1 MAEATG
7 ETPSETALPE
17 DIVLQEKVESP
28 PASSTA
34 PGTTNDLSNGETANN
49 SSSADGFICGVVEG
63 FYGRPW
69 TTEQRKDLFRKL
81 KQWGMD
87 SYIYA
92 PKDDYKH
99 RAYWRELY
107 TVEEA
112 DHLTGL
118 ITAAHEQGINFY
130 YALSPGLD
138 ITYSSSKEVA
148 TLKRKLDQVSQFG
161 CKAFALL
168 FDDIEPEMSKPD
180 KEVFQ
185 SFAYAQVSVTNEI
198 YNHLNCPRFLFCPT
212 QYCSSRAVPTV
223 KQSEYLNTLGSKLV
237 KAIDVLWTGPKVISK
252 LLTVE
257 CIEEITDVLKRP
269 PVIWDNLHANDY
281 DQKRVFLGPYSG
293 RSPELIPLLRGVVTN
308 PNCEFHANAIAIQ
321 TLAFWSKCS
330 ADTKI
335 SSSISS
341 DIKLETENEQ
351 GICEGDAPA
360 FLSENVYHPRLALK
374 NAIANWLPEF
384 FEEKEAWGPITK
396 PQPAVTMVM
405 PIIPIIP
412 SVNTCMT
419 LTSTSTT
426 TTTTSTV
433 LPMPEVNPTQLQMF
447 AEVCSTVTNVAEA
460 LPNPIMNSLVS
471 ATKVVT
477 NESLPNPVAAAV
489 NNMAI
494 PSTIPISSIPVPM
507 LNMKSSDNDDELP
520 ACVDASSGDD
530 MDKHSSPPVE
540 ARTETNDAPGTASP
554 LEGDAVIADGTE
566 VTPLEETN
574 HQSMPGGGSE
584 QESKMLEL
592 DDNEVKMVDASE
604 EPEGDDKMMT
614 VSEELIPVGSLQQP
628 PGDQMVEEDDKTDV
642 VFSSASPPAAPVI
655 PEPME
660 CGSNLTSPKH
670 QLKTHFDDIIMS
682 ETTSTC
688 SGTMQVES
696 SDTSLEM
703 AEDKNSQEKDITAAD
718 LMLLCDLFY
727 LPFEHGS
734 KALQLL
740 AEFFW
745 LRNNAYVLS
754 QRSNK
759 SRAGK
764 QRTASGTS
772 MSSLVGVGGTHPGPS
787 NAPSADD
794 ISEGPSEGG
803 PVLEGRDLNKCDAQE
818 WFRRSA
824 SFQSLC
830 QNIFQLTKKIARCAN
845 KEMCYDLFS
854 YVWDIAGVLSLLSAF
869 VKWLAM
875 GNFPANINSNTQGG
889 YTWFSKGWKETF
901 MSGDQEPWVFRGGL
915 VADLQRLIPLDAGND
930 LFLYKTPETSA
941 VNVYTMRP
949 YTFSDEAALYEICH
963 RTAQDGDALQDRPT
977 ESQLEQLIADRYLG
991 PFLTMAPE
999 FCMVIEDH
1007 NEQLVGYACAALD
1020 TKTFIRNMEQCWIPE
1035 MCLKYPLSLVPAP
1048 GCSESENN
1056 ETDSREVP
1064 STGAGGRAAQMV
1076 RDSIHYFHNFQNDYP
1091 AAVLSKHPSLLCC
1104 RILKE
1109 YLLED
1114 ETVSKRVVTVLLAA
1128 LRCCGT
1134 TGGVHVCINRNDR
1147 FLFQFYAKLGFVEIP
1162 HTETDTSMY
1171 LGRNF

>member
-1 MAEATG
+1 MAEAIA
-7 ETPSETALPE
+7 ETPAEAAHPE
-17 DIVLQEKVESP
+17 DIVLQEKDESP
-28 PASSTA
+28 VISSSA
-34 PGTTNDLSNGETANN
+34 LGTSNDLSNGDAANK

-168 FDDIEPEMSKPD
+168 FDDIEPEMSKAD

-185 SFAYAQVSVTNEI
+185 SFAHAQVSVTNEI

-257 CIEEITDVLKRP
+257 CIVEITDVLKRP

-330 ADTKI
+330 ADTTI

-384 FEEKEAWGPITK
+384 FQEKEAWGPITK

-426 TTTTSTV
+426 TTTTSTA
-433 LPMPEVNPTQLQMF
+433 LPMPEVNPSQLQMF
-447 AEVCSTVTNVAEA
+447 ADVCSTVTNVADS

-494 PSTIPISSIPVPM
+494 PPTIPISSIPVPM
-507 LNMKSSDNDDELP
+507 LNMKTSDNDAELP
-520 ACVDASSGDD
+520 ACVDAPSGEG
-530 MDKHSSPPVE
+530 MEKPSPIAEVLEPSALPATV
-540 ARTETNDAPGTASP
+540 SP
-554 LEGDAVIADGTE
+554 LEGDAVIVDGTE
-566 VTPLEETN
+566 AKPLGSADP
-574 HQSMPGGGSE
+574 HQSPEGGSE
-584 QESKMLEL
+584 QETKMLEL
-592 DDNEVKMVDASE
+592 DDNEVKMVDACE

-614 VSEELIPVGSLQQP
+614 VSEEQIPVGPLQQP
-628 PGDQMVEEDDKTDV
+628 PADQMVEEDEKTDI
-642 VFSSASPPAAPVI
+642 VFSSGSPAAAPVV

-670 QLKTHFDDIIMS
+670 QLKTQFDDIIMS

-703 AEDKNSQEKDITAAD
+703 AEDKTAQEKDITAAD
-718 LMLLCDLFY
+718 LTLLCDLFY

-745 LRNNAYVLS
+745 LRNNAYVLC
-754 QRSNK
+754 QRNNC
-759 SRAGK
+759 AGK
-764 QRTASGTS
+764 QRTTSGTS
-772 MSSLVGVGGTHPGPS
+772 MSSLGGTSAGPS
-787 NAPSADD
+787 NPPADD
-794 ISEGPSEGG
+794 ISEVPNGA
-803 PVLEGRDLNKCDAQE
+803 VLDGRDLNKCDAQE

-824 SFQSLC
+824 AFQSLC
-830 QNIFQLTKKIARCAN
+830 QNIFLLTKKIARCAN

-869 VKWLAM
+869 VKWLAQ

-930 LFLYKTPETSA
+930 LFLYKMPETSA
-941 VNVYTMRP
+941 VNLYTMRP

-963 RTAQDGDALQDRPT
+963 RTAQDGDVLQDRPT
-977 ESQLEQLIADRYLG
+977 DSQLEHLIADRYLG
-991 PFLTMAPE
+991 PFLTMSPE

-1035 MCLKYPLSLVPAP
+1035 MCLKYPLSFLAEGPAGSEGNETAP
-1048 GCSESENN
+1048 G
-1056 ETDSREVP
+1056 ET
-1064 STGAGGRAAQMV
+1064 TAAAGRAAQMV
-1076 RDSIHYFHNFQNDYP
+1076 RDSIQYFHNFQNDYP

-1109 YLLED
+1109 YLMED
-1114 ETVSKRVVTVLLAA
+1114 ETICKRVVTVLLAA
-1128 LRCCGT
+1128 LRCYGSS
-1134 TGGVHVCINRNDR
+1134 GGVHVCINRNDR

-1162 HTETDTSMY
+1162 LTETDSSIY

>member
-7 ETPSETALPE
+7 ETPSETAHPE

-28 PASSTA
+28 QASSTA
-34 PGTTNDLSNGETANN
+34 PGTTNDVSNGEPANT

-507 LNMKSSDNDDELP
+507 LNMKTSDNDDELP

-530 MDKHSSPPVE
+530 MDKPS
-540 ARTETNDAPGTASP
+540 R
-554 LEGDAVIADGTE
+554 
-566 VTPLEETN
+566 
-574 HQSMPGGGSE
+574 
-584 QESKMLEL
+584 
-592 DDNEVKMVDASE
+592 
-604 EPEGDDKMMT
+604 DDKMMT
-614 VSEELIPVGSLQQP
+614 VSEEPIPVGPLQQP
-628 PGDQMVEEDDKTDV
+628 PADQMVEEDDKTDV

-682 ETTSTC
+682 ETTSVSIAVTC

-703 AEDKNSQEKDITAAD
+703 AEDKNGQDKDITAAD

-754 QRSNK
+754 QRSNNP
-759 SRAGK
+759 RK

-772 MSSLVGVGGTHPGPS
+772 MSSLVGGAGTHAGPS
-787 NAPSADD
+787 NAPSTDD

-803 PVLEGRDLNKCDAQE
+803 PVVLEGRDLSKCDAQE

-977 ESQLEQLIADRYLG
+977 EAQLEQLIADRYLG

-1035 MCLKYPLSLVPAP
+1035 MCLKYPLSLLPAAET
-1048 GCSESENN
+1048 ESVA
-1056 ETDSREVP
+1056 TDPRE
-1064 STGAGGRAAQMV
+1064 SGTSGGEGRAAQMV
-1076 RDSIHYFHNFQNDYP
+1076 RDSIYYFHNFQNDYP

-1104 RILKE
+1104 RILKD

-1114 ETVSKRVVTVLLAA
+1114 ETISKRVVTVLLAA
-1128 LRCCGT
+1128 LRCYGT
-1134 TGGVHVCINRNDR
+1134 TGGIHVCINRNDR